1 MPVSTSTKTHKRHKR
16 KSKYSDSEDEN
27 EPEEGIPKMKLLFL
41 GAVVI
46 VCLFALWPSLFG
58 PLMSMITGRTTQP
71 ESQSR
76 PQHPPV
82 HPALNRQGASAG
94 PSPRGHMHPAAMRM
108 AQGEAA
114 QQQGSSGRGGLF
126 SYLLPVYTIGVMV
139 FLVYTLS
146 KIMFKKK
153 PKRKRQQYGSEC
165 SESEESE
172 AEGNNLSRGQLRSL
186 QKRLYETETAM
197 SKILEQLEDIAQTQP
212 NDSKDNKNLTD
223 EQVKT
228 VEASMKQLSELSKTY
243 KEQKAELGVESEEG
257 EEDEENDSEM
267 ISPVTTP
274 ESSDNEEMKKQNRAP
289 TFAEV
294 VKKEP
299 SPLIESQTNIT
310 NGNIKAEIKEEE
322 KEDSIK
328 TEPKNEEKD
337 HIVENTDSRTKV
349 RRRARRD

>member
-146 KIMFKKK
+146 K
-153 PKRKRQQYGSEC
+153 
-165 SESEESE
+165 
-172 AEGNNLSRGQLRSL
+172 
-186 QKRLYETETAM
+186 
-197 SKILEQLEDIAQTQP
+197 
-212 NDSKDNKNLTD
+212 
-223 EQVKT
+223 VK
-228 VEASMKQLSELSKTY
+228 
-243 KEQKAELGVESEEG
+243 
-257 EEDEENDSEM
+257 
-267 ISPVTTP
+267 
-274 ESSDNEEMKKQNRAP
+274 
-289 TFAEV
+289 
-294 VKKEP
+294 
-299 SPLIESQTNIT
+299 
-310 NGNIKAEIKEEE
+310 
-322 KEDSIK
+322 
-328 TEPKNEEKD
+328 
-337 HIVENTDSRTKV
+337 
-349 RRRARRD
+349 

>member
-1 MPVSTSTKTHKRHKR
+1 
-16 KSKYSDSEDEN
+16 
-27 EPEEGIPKMKLLFL
+27 
-41 GAVVI
+41 
-46 VCLFALWPSLFG
+46 VCFFALWPSLFG
-58 PLMSMITGRTTQP
+58 PLSNMLTGRSSSQP
-71 ESQSR
+71 EPRSQG
-76 PQHPPV
+76 PPI

-153 PKRKRQQYGSEC
+153 PKRKRRYGSEY
-165 SESEESE
+165 SESEEESE
-172 AEGNNLSRGQLRSL
+172 VEGENLSRNQLRSL

-197 SKILEQLEDIAQTQP
+197 SKILEQLEDIAHTQP
-212 NDSKDNKNLTD
+212 DESNNKNNLSE

-228 VEASMKQLSELSKTY
+228 VEASMKQLSELSKSY
-243 KEQKAELGVESEEG
+243 KEQKAELGVESEE
-257 EEDEENDSEM
+257 EDEEGENENENDSEL
-267 ISPVTTP
+267 ISPATTP
-274 ESSDNEEMKKQNRAP
+274 ESSDNEEEKKEKGVP

-299 SPLIESQTNIT
+299 SPLIESQSNIT
-310 NGNIKAEIKEEE
+310 NGSSSVKEELIE
-322 KEDSIK
+322 ENVKI
-328 TEPKNEEKD
+328 EPKKEEN
-337 HIVENTDSRTKV
+337 HNTENSESKAKV

>member
-58 PLMSMITGRTTQP
+58 PLMSMITGRTTQSEP
-71 ESQSR
+71 QSR

-243 KEQKAELGVESEEG
+243 KEQKAELGVESEES
-257 EEDEENDSEM
+257 EEDENDSEM

-299 SPLIESQTNIT
+299 PLIESQTNIT
-310 NGNIKAEIKEEE
+310 NGNIKAETKEEE
-322 KEDSIK
+322 KEESIR
-328 TEPKNEEKD
+328 TEPKKEEKD
-337 HIVENTDSRTKV
+337 HVVENTDSKAKV